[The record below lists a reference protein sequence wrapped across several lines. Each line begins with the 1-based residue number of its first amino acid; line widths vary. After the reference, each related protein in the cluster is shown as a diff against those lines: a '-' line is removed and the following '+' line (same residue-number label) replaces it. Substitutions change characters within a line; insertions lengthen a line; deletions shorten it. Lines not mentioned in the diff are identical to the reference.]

1 MQDKPENRWAGWI
14 KTQEYRERLHTI
26 EEHVRNLSSGPI
38 DISTYTP
45 HDSSHCLAVEKMV
58 KALIEKSE
66 VELSDLEKFILFSA
80 VWTHDLGMFWN
91 ISWDFFTAKEV
102 KQSDRTTR
110 NARDRHDE
118 ISAWYLS
125 SKRGEILKRDNDKDK
140 DNDKESEAAIDN
152 LLRNYACT
160 INVISQFH
168 RMKEEIHD
176 CPKERCLK
184 EEKIRTRLLACFLR
198 LGDTLHVDSSR
209 FNRRLYDVL
218 QIGQLDRSARLH
230 WLKSY
235 VVSNV
240 YLDPKNETVFVNIDL
255 PVSFK
260 SSQKNEADR
269 KENVKNLEAAIINDI
284 FEDVLVVRETFKDYG
299 LPAYESVKSNIC
311 FVPGYSEKD
320 SKEIKGIISDLGIAF
335 SPNTSKVIEKA
346 IDSIAS
352 ICGINF
358 EGKPEQ
364 FRTQMDQLLLY
375 LRGVIKDRPCH
386 VGLRKVTSAAEAVF
400 NKTCPKGDHRDISDD
415 DVKKCK
421 DAINKKLEE
430 IRNDRKRCI
439 KELYDKCDGNVLDTF
454 ENIILFAYSETVTTF
469 LDKYGNNHSS
479 WKDRLKLYVL
489 ECSGK
494 RRLTSN
500 NNIEYNDGI
509 YYALQLSKHSFKK
522 VKLLPDTSISSLAS
536 YFKKNNMIQKSLVL
550 FGVNGI
556 DESTR
561 DCGHTSGHLM
571 IAMVA
576 NCFKIPVKV
585 IADSFKIGTI
595 DWNPSLTRET
605 PWLTGKRDMLS
616 DLNAHDITL
625 TSCVEDRIPIKLI
638 NEIIKDGENIPGGQ
652 VLTPRQNAEVEND
665 TTPNAGL

>member
-1 MQDKPENRWAGWI
+1 MEI
-14 KTQEYRERLHTI
+14 ER
-26 EEHVRNLSSGPI
+26 
-38 DISTYTP
+38 
-45 HDSSHCLAVEKMV
+45 
-58 KALIEKSE
+58 
-66 VELSDLEKFILFSA
+66 
-80 VWTHDLGMFWN
+80 
-91 ISWDFFTAKEV
+91 
-102 KQSDRTTR
+102 
-110 NARDRHDE
+110 
-118 ISAWYLS
+118 
-125 SKRGEILKRDNDKDK
+125 
-140 DNDKESEAAIDN
+140 DKESEAATDN
-152 LLRNYACT
+152 LLRNYVYT
-160 INVISQFH
+160 INVLRQFH
-168 RMKEEIHD
+168 RMKEDIHD

-240 YLDPKNETVFVNIDL
+240 YLDPKNKTVFVNIDL

-260 SSQKNEADR
+260 SSQKNEADK

-284 FEDVLVVRETFKDYG
+284 FEDVLVVRGTFKDYG

-364 FRTQMDQLLLY
+364 FHTQMEQLLLY

-386 VGLRKVTSAAEAVF
+386 VGLRKVTDAAEAVF
-400 NKTCPKGDHRDISDD
+400 
-415 DVKKCK
+415 
-421 DAINKKLEE
+421 NKKLEE
-430 IRNDRKRCI
+430 IRNDRERCI

-469 LDKYGNNHSS
+469 LGKYGNNHSS

-500 NNIEYNDGI
+500 NNIEYNDGL
-509 YYALQLSKHSFKK
+509 YYALQLSKHNFKK

-550 FGVNGI
+550 FRVNGI

-605 PWLTGKRDMLS
+605 PWLTGKQDMLS

-625 TSCVEDRIPIKLI
+625 TSCVEDRIPIELI

-652 VLTPRQNAEVEND
+652 ALTPRQNAEVGND
-665 TTPNAGL
+665 TTPNAGIYSD